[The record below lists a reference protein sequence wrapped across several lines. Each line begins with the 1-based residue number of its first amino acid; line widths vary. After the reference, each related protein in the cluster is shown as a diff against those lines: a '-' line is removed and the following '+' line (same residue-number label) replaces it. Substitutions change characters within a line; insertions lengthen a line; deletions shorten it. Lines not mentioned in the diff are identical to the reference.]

1 MNPISFAEIVKG
13 RESTVK
19 VSSDGLLCSA
29 DVVMVMTGKNSNH
42 SNETLR
48 DLSPSLFDSKKFVMK
63 GRSRYLNF
71 KDSISLIMIL
81 PGAMAKETRGKFAD
95 IIAKY
100 WEGNASLIAEIN
112 ANAASNSPI
121 AQLARA
127 SMVQAMS
134 PEDLLEKKRKRE
146 IEDAELQSRKL
157 GNVKLFADTMSL
169 INPFWSNDARLRLQ
183 TEDWL
188 KNVAF
193 NSQPAITNGAE
204 IASQSSI
211 DSQSIYVC
219 EVAKDL
225 GAHLSHGQSI
235 QVGRMMAMKFQEKYG
250 AKPPKIKRWVD
261 GAERDVCSY
270 TERDRGMLV
279 DVLKGVGVIA

>member
-1 MNPISFAEIVKG
+1 
-13 RESTVK
+13 
-19 VSSDGLLCSA
+19 
-29 DVVMVMTGKNSNH
+29 MV
-42 SNETLR
+42 
-48 DLSPSLFDSKKFVMK
+48 
-63 GRSRYLNF
+63 
-71 KDSISLIMIL
+71 L
-81 PGAMAKETRGKFAD
+81 PGQTAMEIRVQFAVIIRKYLRGDQA
-95 IIAKY
+95 
-100 WEGNASLIAEIN
+100 LHAEIN

-127 SMVQAMS
+127 SVVQAMS